1 MRSRTPNPAQGPRD
15 QVTASV
21 EDALG
26 RPPALRTGIV
36 PDLPHGTWPGL
47 WQERR
52 VTDGLKAANPVT
64 PGVSLSSPVGASPGR
79 ELEAPSC
86 PVPTGRPSEP
96 LLPDAVPSSVSSTS
110 LMGTGCHALLGRDL
124 CRFGDSGQCPGAE
137 TEHITSGSLGGGAG
151 GGTRGCC
158 SWRPRKAQ
166 MPTAFAHCMEKE
178 PRGAVLER
186 PCDAIG

>member
-1 MRSRTPNPAQGPRD
+1 M
-15 QVTASV
+15 TASV

-52 VTDGLKAANPVT
+52 VTDGLKAANPGI
-64 PGVSLSSPVGASPGR
+64 PGVSLSSPVGASPGH

-110 LMGTGCHALLGRDL
+110 LMGTGCHVLLGRDQ
-124 CRFGDSGQCPGAE
+124 CRFGDCGAA
-137 TEHITSGSLGGGAG
+137 SAGGAG
-151 GGTRGCC
+151 GGDEGLLFMEA
-158 SWRPRKAQ
+158 SQGPDAVQ
-166 MPTAFAHCMEKE
+166 MPMAFARCMEKK